1 MSLDKEPQQ
10 SLTTNH
16 APEDALSHRT
26 IVFLFSLV
34 LALFVAIRL
43 RGLTA
48 SCLWFDEIFSV
59 HAARHPWSQIFSFVA
74 ADIIHPP
81 LFYILLKVWIVIGG
95 ESLMWL
101 RLFPALASIAAIVPF
116 ILLGRELRLKAGE
129 RNLALALLAVNG
141 FLIKYA
147 QEVRMYSLLFFLA
160 VCSLWLFVR
169 FITGGNAK
177 RRALALFA
185 VNLLLVYTHYSGW
198 VVVGLQFLVLLLW
211 RHRRSP
217 LFAASIA
224 ALLAAY
230 APWIYEVSKAAPA
243 NGLAQNI
250 GWVTRP
256 GVRDIVEAVT
266 VLNKPLSFSQS
277 SADALYDPVNT
288 TLIILL
294 LILPLMVLAWQLFR
308 KNPKVEAGRVD
319 GMRAF
324 FLFAFA
330 PAFIFFLM
338 SWALPHSIW
347 GTRHLIIA
355 AVPYSILTA
364 IALRRL
370 RPYWLKIFVYTL
382 LGCWFLLAGM
392 FALLRPAPNFIWCA
406 WEPLAQEV
414 AMTEAQPSPAVH
426 VYAFE
431 DLVAYH
437 LWHGLDATGNSGFK
451 VSVIKN
457 APGMV
462 EDPAYFLPREFSDIA
477 VLNESM
483 PQDDSFWIAFRATQ
497 WDEMR
502 APLNFFLNKGY
513 RLGPVLRR
521 RAQGQEAFLV
531 RLHRE

>member
-1 MSLDKEPQQ
+1 MSQDKEQQQ
-10 SLTTNH
+10 SLNNQ
-16 APEDALSHRT
+16 APEDAFSHRT
-26 IVFLFSLV
+26 SLFLFSLV

-43 RGLTA
+43 RGLSA

-59 HAARHPWSQIFSFVA
+59 HAARHPWSQIFSFTA

-81 LFYILLKVWIVIGG
+81 LFYVLLKVWIVIGG

-101 RLFPALASIAAIVPF
+101 RLFPALTSIAAIVPF
-116 ILLGRELRLKAGE
+116 IFLSRELRLKAGE

-147 QEVRMYSLLFFLA
+147 QEVRMYSLLFFFS

-169 FITGGNAK
+169 FITGGNAN

-185 VNLLLVYTHYSGW
+185 INLLLVYTHYSGW
-198 VVVGLQFLVLLLW
+198 VVVGLQFLVLLIW
-211 RHRRSP
+211 RRRRSP
-217 LFAASIA
+217 LFAASLA

-230 APWIYEVSKAAPA
+230 VPWIYEVSKAATA

-256 GVRDIVEAVT
+256 SVRDIVQAVT
-266 VLNKPLSFSQS
+266 ILNKPFSFSQS
-277 SADALYDPVNT
+277 SLDALYDPVNT
-288 TLIILL
+288 SLIVLL
-294 LILPLMVLAWQLFR
+294 LISPLMLLAWQLFR
-308 KNPKVEAGRVD
+308 RDPKVESGRVD

-330 PAFIFFLM
+330 PAFIFFLL
-338 SWALPHSIW
+338 SWVLPHSIW

-364 IALRRL
+364 IALKRL
-370 RPYWLKIFVYTL
+370 RPYWLKMLVYVL
-382 LGCWFLLAGM
+382 LGSWFLLAGM
-392 FALLRPAPNFIWCA
+392 FALLRPAPHFIWCA
-406 WEPLAQEV
+406 WEPLAHELV
-414 AMTEAQPSPAVH
+414 MTEAQPSPAVH

-431 DLVAYH
+431 DLIAYH
-437 LWHGLDATGNSGFK
+437 LWHGLDATGTSRFK
-451 VSVIKN
+451 VSVIKG
-457 APGMV
+457 APGMI

-477 VLNESM
+477 VLNASL

-497 WDEMR
+497 WDESH
-502 APLNFFLNKGY
+502 APLNFFLNRGY
-513 RLGPVLRR
+513 RAGPVLRT

>member
-1 MSLDKEPQQ
+1 MSLDKEQQQ
-10 SLTTNH
+10 SLITNH
-16 APEDALSHRT
+16 APEDALSRRT
-26 IVFLFSLV
+26 SLFLFALG
-34 LALFVAIRL
+34 LALFVTIRL

-81 LFYILLKVWIVIGG
+81 LFYVLLKVWIGIGG

-101 RLFPALASIAAIVPF
+101 RLFPALTSIAAIVPF

-147 QEVRMYSLLFFLA
+147 QEVRMYSLLFFLSL
-160 VCSLWLFVR
+160 CSLWLFVR
-169 FITGGNAK
+169 FITGGNSK

-185 VNLLLVYTHYSGW
+185 INLLLVYTHYSGW

-211 RHRRSP
+211 RRRRLP

-230 APWIYEVSKAAPA
+230 VPWIYEVSKAAPA

-256 GVRDIVEAVT
+256 GVRDIAQAVT
-266 VLNKPLSFSQS
+266 TLNQPFSFSQS
-277 SADALYDPVNT
+277 STDTLYDPVNT

-294 LILPLMVLAWQLFR
+294 LILPLVVLAWQLFR
-308 KNPKVEAGRVD
+308 RSPTVEPGRID

-330 PAFIFFLM
+330 PAFLFFLM
-338 SWALPHSIW
+338 SWVLPHSIW

-355 AVPYSILTA
+355 AVPYSILIA
-364 IALRRL
+364 IALKRL
-370 RPYWLKIFVYTL
+370 RPYWLKMLVYIL
-382 LGCWFLLAGM
+382 LGCWFLLAGT
-392 FALLRPAPNFIWCA
+392 FALLRPAQHFIWCA
-406 WEPLAQEV
+406 WEPLAHELV
-414 AMTEAQPSPAVH
+414 MTKAEPSPAVH

-431 DLVAYH
+431 DLIAYH
-437 LWHGLDATGNSGFK
+437 LWHGLDATAHSRFK
-451 VSVIKN
+451 VSVIKG
-457 APGMV
+457 APGMT

-502 APLNFFLNKGY
+502 APLNFFLNRGY
-513 RLGPVLRR
+513 RAGPVLRTR
-521 RAQGQEAFLV
+521 TQGQEAFLV